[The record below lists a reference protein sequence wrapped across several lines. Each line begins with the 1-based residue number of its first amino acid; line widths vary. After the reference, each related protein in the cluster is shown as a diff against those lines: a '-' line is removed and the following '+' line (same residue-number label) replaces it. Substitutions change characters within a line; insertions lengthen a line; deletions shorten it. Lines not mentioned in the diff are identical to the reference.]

1 MPPSQPLPYD
11 TSRFSS
17 PEEYVDSLLEFSRN
31 PLLRL
36 LCGGVHIL
44 DFFTKDR
51 KDGASDDEPEDLYSA
66 VLPEPWRAYL
76 GKLEMDEVLEL
87 LLRTPVDQFSAD
99 VPDDLQWYI
108 KEVRDHSL
116 RREFARVE
124 ESKRAMKETRPGTER
139 ALYAGMKPKKVHE
152 VEHFAAFVDDLVHSI
167 PDPPISQIL
176 DYGSG
181 QAYLSRTLAKKY
193 SHNVLG
199 LESRPNNIQVS
210 LELDRRY
217 DHLYAKSLLRSPS
230 PTSTTPT
237 GALTYLQTHITAS
250 SPLPPLDSENLLLIS
265 LHSCGNLLHHALH
278 AFSTTPTVRAV
289 ALIGCCHNLLTERHG
304 RTSKIPPSI
313 HHPALTLRSPH
324 PRVEALA
331 AAADP
336 SGFPISQRFFAENIT
351 LNITARS
358 MAVQAPGNWTRDAS
372 AGFFRRH
379 YYRALLQRVVCDLGI
394 VDMSMPAVTIGSLR
408 KRDYESFESYTV
420 AAAVKMGWR
429 LDDAVEKLGGGAAS
443 STTSSKS
450 YDILWSLMA
459 FSASIVESLIV
470 VDRWVFLGEVESV
483 KERWVEVVFEYGES
497 PRNLVVVGVR

>member
-152 VEHFAAFVDDLVHSI
+152 V
-167 PDPPISQIL
+167 
-176 DYGSG
+176 SG
-181 QAYLSRTLAKKY
+181 
-193 SHNVLG
+193 
-199 LESRPNNIQVS
+199 
-210 LELDRRY
+210 
-217 DHLYAKSLLRSPS
+217 
-230 PTSTTPT
+230 
-237 GALTYLQTHITAS
+237 
-250 SPLPPLDSENLLLIS
+250 
-265 LHSCGNLLHHALH
+265 
-278 AFSTTPTVRAV
+278 
-289 ALIGCCHNLLTERHG
+289 
-304 RTSKIPPSI
+304 
-313 HHPALTLRSPH
+313 
-324 PRVEALA
+324 
-331 AAADP
+331 
-336 SGFPISQRFFAENIT
+336 
-351 LNITARS
+351 
-358 MAVQAPGNWTRDAS
+358 
-372 AGFFRRH
+372 
-379 YYRALLQRVVCDLGI
+379 
-394 VDMSMPAVTIGSLR
+394 
-408 KRDYESFESYTV
+408 
-420 AAAVKMGWR
+420 
-429 LDDAVEKLGGGAAS
+429 
-443 STTSSKS
+443 
-450 YDILWSLMA
+450 
-459 FSASIVESLIV
+459 
-470 VDRWVFLGEVESV
+470 
-483 KERWVEVVFEYGES
+483 
-497 PRNLVVVGVR
+497 